1 MNDLADYLDPQYR
14 SWLLSQAV
22 PQVWAVTFSLH
33 LVDGGEGTAI
43 AAADAA
49 AGVVKRLKD
58 ESVLSPEDIV
68 GKSDFVFSFDDFRGW
83 YRVTHRLQQPSGS
96 IYRDPT
102 DTEIEQAFESYQQSR
117 SDFY

>member
-22 PQVWAVTFSLH
+22 PLVWAATFSLH
-33 LVDGGEGTAI
+33 LDRGEGAAI

-58 ESVLSPEDIV
+58 EPLFSPEDIV
-68 GKSDFVFSFDDFRGW
+68 AKSGFVFSFEDFRGW
-83 YRVTHRLQQPSGS
+83 YRVAQRLQKPSGS
-96 IYRDPT
+96 ICRDPT

>member
-1 MNDLADYLDPQYR
+1 MNDLADELDPRYR

-22 PQVWAVTFSLH
+22 PQVWAATFSLH
-33 LVDGGEGTAI
+33 LDKGEGTAI
-43 AAADAA
+43 ATADAA

-58 ESVLSPEDIV
+58 EPALPPEDV
-68 GKSDFVFSFDDFRGW
+68 VAKSGFVFSFDDFRGW